1 MDKIKKYKKNS
12 IILLIIYCIA
22 LISVLQ
28 SNYNYIDDMG
38 RVVWGYTAWGKGFS
52 RWLSDITSYFVHAG
66 FYLSDISPLPQIL
79 AIIII
84 ITSSILLLYIVT
96 EKETNNIW
104 EIIAVVPLG
113 LSPYFLECLSY
124 KYDAPYMALS
134 VLVSIIPVYI
144 YIKYKKYYCITS
156 FVGTMMMCLTYQAAS
171 GILPMLT
178 VYVCLK
184 KWNKKDE
191 IKEIFKFLIMTLVG
205 YVAGLMIFRS
215 FIMQPVDDYV
225 SSTIGSPKIWTQNYI
240 RYFINIG
247 QDLKK
252 IWILLIIL
260 ISFGFVYGSVRNTQR
275 KKIVSLI
282 YSSIALTMML
292 LLMFGVYPLL
302 TKPSMNARAMFGVGI
317 YIAIINVAA
326 VDLLEKSKIIKLF
339 VTILM
344 YNFVVLALTYGN
356 ALTEQNQYDDF
367 RIQEVVN
374 ALNNTKY
381 LKTEDKKKIQVEG
394 SVGYA
399 PAIKNT
405 VWEYPVL
412 KKLIPI
418 TFQGNNWSWGS
429 YKLLCYYNIKNI
441 IPNGKTDLK
450 KKKLKRL
457 KESANYTILGDQ
469 KNILI
474 KLR

>member
-1 MDKIKKYKKNS
+1 
-12 IILLIIYCIA
+12 
-22 LISVLQ
+22 
-28 SNYNYIDDMG
+28 
-38 RVVWGYTAWGKGFS
+38 
-52 RWLSDITSYFVHAG
+52 
-66 FYLSDISPLPQIL
+66 
-79 AIIII
+79 
-84 ITSSILLLYIVT
+84 
-96 EKETNNIW
+96 
-104 EIIAVVPLG
+104 
-113 LSPYFLECLSY
+113 
-124 KYDAPYMALS
+124 
-134 VLVSIIPVYI
+134 
-144 YIKYKKYYCITS
+144 
-156 FVGTMMMCLTYQAAS
+156 
-171 GILPMLT
+171 
-178 VYVCLK
+178 
-184 KWNKKDE
+184 
-191 IKEIFKFLIMTLVG
+191 MTLVG

-225 SSTIGSPKIWTQNYI
+225 SSTIGSPKIWIQNYI

-302 TKPSMNARAMFGVGI
+302 TKPSMNARAMFGAGI
-317 YIAIINVAA
+317 YIEIINVAA

-344 YNFVVLALTYGN
+344 YNFVVLVLTYGN

-399 PAIKNT
+399 PAIK
-405 VWEYPVL
+405 
-412 KKLIPI
+412 
-418 TFQGNNWSWGS
+418 
-429 YKLLCYYNIKNI
+429 
-441 IPNGKTDLK
+441 
-450 KKKLKRL
+450 
-457 KESANYTILGDQ
+457 
-469 KNILI
+469 
-474 KLR
+474 